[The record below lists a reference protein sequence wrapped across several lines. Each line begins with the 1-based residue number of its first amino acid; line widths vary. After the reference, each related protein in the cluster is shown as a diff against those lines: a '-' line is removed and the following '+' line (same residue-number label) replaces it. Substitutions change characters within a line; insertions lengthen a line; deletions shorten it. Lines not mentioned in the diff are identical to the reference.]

1 MNQPPSN
8 PRPPISPGCSKAFI
22 FVLGRLFPL
31 SFGLGGLI
39 FLGVGLWA
47 INKGMQ
53 SENWDKGT
61 ATITSSEIEKTE
73 RRSKDPQGFNQT
85 STSYSVRVKYS
96 YTVEGSN
103 YEGNTIGF
111 GTMSHNEKSDA
122 QEELKSY
129 LKGKKID
136 VYYDPENPSD
146 SVLKKGVF
154 WPMYIV
160 IAVSVIM
167 LIGSI
172 WASFALTKYLKKR
185 TAQAMALVQEK
196 ADDNEHPFSKY
207 S

>member
-1 MNQPPSN
+1 MNQELTN
-8 PRPPISPGCSKAFI
+8 LRPPISPGCSNAFI
-22 FVLGRLFPL
+22 FVVGRLFPL
-31 SFGLGGLI
+31 SFGLGSMI
-39 FLGVGLWA
+39 FLGVGLWM
-47 INKGMQ
+47 INKGIQ

-73 RRSKDPQGFNQT
+73 SRSKDAQGFTQT
-85 STSYSVRVKYS
+85 STSYSVRVTYA
-96 YTVEGSN
+96 YTVEGNN
-103 YEGNTIGF
+103 YEGNTVGF
-111 GTMSHNEKSDA
+111 GTMSHNERSDA

-129 LKGKKID
+129 PKGKTID

-146 SVLKKGVF
+146 SVLNKGVF

-160 IAVSVIM
+160 IVVMVIM

>member
-1 MNQPPSN
+1 MNQAPPN

-22 FVLGRLFPL
+22 FVVGRLFPL
-31 SFGLGGLI
+31 SFGFGSII
-39 FLGVGLWA
+39 FLSVGLWM

-53 SENWDKGT
+53 SENWVKGT

-73 RRSKDPQGFNQT
+73 SRSKDAQGFTKT
-85 STSYSVRVKYS
+85 SISYSVRVKYS
-96 YTVEGSN
+96 YAVKGSN
-103 YEGNTIGF
+103 YEGNTVGF
-111 GTMSHNEKSDA
+111 GTISHNERSDA

-129 LKGKKID
+129 PKGKKID

-160 IAVSVIM
+160 IAVSVIT

-185 TAQAMALVQEK
+185 TAEAMSLIQEK

>member
-1 MNQPPSN
+1 MNEAPTN
-8 PRPPISPGCSKAFI
+8 LRPPISPGCSNAFI
-22 FVLGRLFPL
+22 FVVGRLFPL
-31 SFGLGGLI
+31 SFGLGSMI
-39 FLGVGLWA
+39 FLGVGLWM
-47 INKGMQ
+47 INKGIQ

-73 RRSKDPQGFNQT
+73 SRSKDAQGFTQT
-85 STSYSVRVKYS
+85 STSYSVRVTYA
-96 YTVEGSN
+96 YTVEGNN
-103 YEGNTIGF
+103 YEGNTVGF
-111 GTMSHNEKSDA
+111 GTMSHNERSDA

-129 LKGKKID
+129 PQGKSID

-160 IAVSVIM
+160 IVVMVIM

-185 TAQAMALVQEK
+185 TADALSLVQEK
-196 ADDNEHPFSKY
+196 ADDPEHPFSKY

>member
-1 MNQPPSN
+1 MNQAQPN
-8 PRPPISPGCSKAFI
+8 PRLPISPGCSKAFI

-31 SFGLGGLI
+31 SFGFGSMI
-39 FLGVGLWA
+39 FLGVGLWM

-73 RRSKDPQGFNQT
+73 SKSKDAQGFTQT
-85 STSYSVRVKYS
+85 SISYSVRVKYS
-96 YTVEGSN
+96 YIVEGSN
-103 YEGNTIGF
+103 FNGNTVGF
-111 GTMSHNEKSDA
+111 GTMSHNERSDA

-129 LKGKKID
+129 PKGKTID

-146 SVLKKGVF
+146 SVLNKGVF

-160 IAVSVIM
+160 IVVMVII

-185 TAQAMALVQEK
+185 AADAMALFQEK

-207 S
+207 

>member
-1 MNQPPSN
+1 MTQPLPN

-22 FVLGRLFPL
+22 FVVGRLFPL

-53 SENWDKGT
+53 SENWDKET
-61 ATITSSEIEKTE
+61 ATIISSEIERKQSS
-73 RRSKDPQGFNQT
+73 SKGPQGVTKT

-103 YEGNTIGF
+103 YEGNTVGF

-129 LKGKKID
+129 PKGKTID

-160 IAVSVIM
+160 IAVSVIT

-172 WASFALTKYLKKR
+172 WASFALPKYLKR
-185 TAQAMALVQEK
+185 RAEVALAKIQEEV
-196 ADDNEHPFSKY
+196 DDHDHPFSKY

>member
-1 MNQPPSN
+1 MNQAQPN

-22 FVLGRLFPL
+22 FVVGRLFPL
-31 SFGLGGLI
+31 SFGFGSMI
-39 FLGVGLWA
+39 FLGVGLWM

-73 RRSKDPQGFNQT
+73 SRSKDAQGFTQT
-85 STSYSVRVKYS
+85 STSYGVSVKYS
-96 YTVEGSN
+96 YTVEGGN
-103 YEGNTIGF
+103 YEGNTVGF
-111 GTMSHNEKSDA
+111 GTMSHNERSDA

-129 LKGKKID
+129 PKGKTID

-146 SVLKKGVF
+146 SVLNKGVF

-160 IAVSVIM
+160 IVVMVII

-185 TAQAMALVQEK
+185 AADAMALFQEK
-196 ADDNEHPFSKY
+196 ADYNEHPFSKY

>member
-1 MNQPPSN
+1 MNKAPPN

-22 FVLGRLFPL
+22 FVVGRLFPL
-31 SFGLGGLI
+31 SFGLGSMI
-39 FLGVGLWA
+39 FLGFGLWA

-61 ATITSSEIEKTE
+61 ATVLMSDIEKSETK
-73 RRSKDPQGFNQT
+73 SKDAQGFTRT

-96 YTVEGSN
+96 YTVEGNN
-103 YEGNTIGF
+103 YEGNTVGF
-111 GTMSHNEKSDA
+111 GTMSHNERSDA

-129 LKGKKID
+129 PKGKTID

-172 WASFALTKYLKKR
+172 WASFALPRYLKR
-185 TAQAMALVQEK
+185 RAEVALAKIQE
-196 ADDNEHPFSKY
+196 
-207 S
+207 

>member
-1 MNQPPSN
+1 MNQTPSN
-8 PRPPISPGCSKAFI
+8 SRLPISPGCSKAFI
-22 FVLGRLFPL
+22 FIVGRLFPL
-31 SFGLGGLI
+31 SFGLGSLI
-39 FLGVGLWA
+39 FLGFGLWA

-61 ATITSSEIEKTE
+61 ATVTSSEIEKTE
-73 RRSKDPQGFNQT
+73 SRSKDAQGFTRT
-85 STSYSVRVKYS
+85 STSYSVRVQYA
-96 YTVEGSN
+96 YTVEGSS
-103 YEGNTIGF
+103 YEGNTVGF
-111 GTMSHNEKSDA
+111 GTMSHNERSDA

-129 LKGKKID
+129 PKGKTID
-136 VYYDPENPSD
+136 VYYDPEHPSD

-160 IAVSVIM
+160 IAIMVII

-185 TAQAMALVQEK
+185 TAEAMSLVQEK
-196 ADDNEHPFSKY
+196 ADDHEHPFSKY

>member
-1 MNQPPSN
+1 MNKVPPN

-22 FVLGRLFPL
+22 FVVGRLFPL
-31 SFGLGGLI
+31 SFGFWSMI
-39 FLGVGLWA
+39 FLGFGLWA

-61 ATITSSEIEKTE
+61 ATITSSRIEKKE
-73 RRSKDPQGFNQT
+73 SRSKDAQGFTKT
-85 STSYSVRVKYS
+85 STSYSVRVEYT
-96 YTVEGSN
+96 YTVKGSN
-103 YEGNTIGF
+103 YEGNTVGF
-111 GTMSHNEKSDA
+111 GIISHNERSDA

-129 LKGKKID
+129 PKGKTID

-160 IAVSVIM
+160 IAVMVII
-167 LIGSI
+167 LLGSI

-185 TAQAMALVQEK
+185 TADAM
-196 ADDNEHPFSKY
+196 
-207 S
+207 

>member
-1 MNQPPSN
+1 MNQELTN
-8 PRPPISPGCSKAFI
+8 LRPPISPGCSNAFI
-22 FVLGRLFPL
+22 FVVGRLFPL
-31 SFGLGGLI
+31 SFGLGSMI
-39 FLGVGLWA
+39 FLGVGLWM
-47 INKGMQ
+47 INKGIQ

-73 RRSKDPQGFNQT
+73 SRSKDAQGFTQT
-85 STSYSVRVKYS
+85 STSYSVRVTYA
-96 YTVEGSN
+96 YTVEGNN
-103 YEGNTIGF
+103 YEGNTVGF
-111 GTMSHNEKSDA
+111 GTMSHNERSDA

-129 LKGKKID
+129 PQGKSID

-160 IAVSVIM
+160 IVVMVIM

-185 TAQAMALVQEK
+185 TAEALSLVQ
-196 ADDNEHPFSKY
+196 
-207 S
+207 

>member
-1 MNQPPSN
+1 MNEAPTN

-22 FVLGRLFPL
+22 FVVGRLFPL
-31 SFGLGGLI
+31 SFGLGSMI
-39 FLGVGLWA
+39 FLGFGLWA

-53 SENWDKGT
+53 SEDWEKGT
-61 ATITSSEIEKTE
+61 ATVLMSDIEKSETK
-73 RRSKDPQGFNQT
+73 SKDPQGFTRT
-85 STSYSVRVKYS
+85 STSYSVRVTYA
-96 YTVEGSN
+96 YTVEGNN
-103 YEGNTIGF
+103 YEGNTVGF
-111 GTMSHNEKSDA
+111 GTVSHNERSDA

-129 LKGKKID
+129 PKGKSID

-160 IAVSVIM
+160 IAIMLVI

-185 TAQAMALVQEK
+185 TADALSLVQEK
-196 ADDNEHPFSKY
+196 ADDNEHPFSNY

>member
-1 MNQPPSN
+1 MNQELTN
-8 PRPPISPGCSKAFI
+8 LRPPISPGCSNAFI
-22 FVLGRLFPL
+22 FVVGRLFPL
-31 SFGLGGLI
+31 SFGLGSMI
-39 FLGVGLWA
+39 FLGVGLWM
-47 INKGMQ
+47 INKGIE

-73 RRSKDPQGFNQT
+73 SRSKDAQGFTQT
-85 STSYSVRVKYS
+85 STSYSVRVTYA
-96 YTVEGSN
+96 YTVEGNN
-103 YEGNTIGF
+103 YEGNTVGF
-111 GTMSHNEKSDA
+111 GTMSHNERTDA

-129 LKGKKID
+129 PQGKSID

-160 IAVSVIM
+160 IVVMVIM

-185 TAQAMALVQEK
+185 TADALSLVQEK
-196 ADDNEHPFSKY
+196 ADDPEHPFSKY

>member
-1 MNQPPSN
+1 MNQELTN
-8 PRPPISPGCSKAFI
+8 LRPPISPGCSNAFI
-22 FVLGRLFPL
+22 FVVGRLFPL
-31 SFGLGGLI
+31 SFGLGSMI
-39 FLGVGLWA
+39 FLGVGLWM
-47 INKGMQ
+47 INKGIQ

-73 RRSKDPQGFNQT
+73 SRSKDAQGFTQT
-85 STSYSVRVKYS
+85 STSYSVRVTYA
-96 YTVEGSN
+96 YTVEGNN
-103 YEGNTIGF
+103 YEGNTVGF
-111 GTMSHNEKSDA
+111 GTMSHNERTDA

-129 LKGKKID
+129 PQGKSID

-160 IAVSVIM
+160 IVVMVIM

-185 TAQAMALVQEK
+185 TADALSLVQEK
-196 ADDNEHPFSKY
+196 ADDPEHPFSKY

>member
-1 MNQPPSN
+1 MNHAQPN
-8 PRPPISPGCSKAFI
+8 PRPAISPGCSKAFI
-22 FVLGRLFPL
+22 FVVGRLFPL
-31 SFGLGGLI
+31 SFGFGSMI
-39 FLGVGLWA
+39 FLGVGLWM

-61 ATITSSEIEKTE
+61 ATITSSDIEKTE
-73 RRSKDPQGFNQT
+73 SRSKDAQGFTQT
-85 STSYSVRVKYS
+85 STSYSVTVKYS

-103 YEGNTIGF
+103 YEGNTVGF
-111 GTMSHNEKSDA
+111 GTMSHNERSDA

-129 LKGKKID
+129 PKGKTID

-146 SVLKKGVF
+146 SVLNKGVF

-160 IAVSVIM
+160 IVVMVII

-172 WASFALTKYLKKR
+172 WASFTLTKYLKKR
-185 TAQAMALVQEK
+185 AADAMALFQEK

-207 S
+207 

>member
-1 MNQPPSN
+1 MNQAQPN

-22 FVLGRLFPL
+22 FVVGRLFPL
-31 SFGLGGLI
+31 SFGFGSMI
-39 FLGVGLWA
+39 FLGVGLWM

-73 RRSKDPQGFNQT
+73 SKSKDAQGFTQT
-85 STSYSVRVKYS
+85 SISYSVRVKYS
-96 YTVEGSN
+96 YIVEGSN
-103 YEGNTIGF
+103 FDGNTVGF
-111 GTMSHNEKSDA
+111 GTMSHNERSVA

-129 LKGKKID
+129 PKGKTID

-146 SVLKKGVF
+146 SVLNKGVF

-160 IAVSVIM
+160 IVVMVIM

-172 WASFALTKYLKKR
+172 WASFALPRYLKRR
-185 TAQAMALVQEK
+185 TAQAMSLVQEK
-196 ADDNEHPFSKY
+196 ADDNKHPFSKY

>member
-1 MNQPPSN
+1 M
-8 PRPPISPGCSKAFI
+8 
-22 FVLGRLFPL
+22 
-31 SFGLGGLI
+31 
-39 FLGVGLWA
+39 

-61 ATITSSEIEKTE
+61 ATINSSEIEKTE
-73 RRSKDPQGFNQT
+73 RKSKDAQGFTQT
-85 STSYSVRVKYS
+85 STSYSLRVKYS
-96 YTVEGSN
+96 YTVEGTT
-103 YEGNTIGF
+103 YDGNTIGF
-111 GTMSHNEKSDA
+111 GRMSHNERSDA

-129 LKGKKID
+129 PKGKTID

-146 SVLKKGVF
+146 SVLNKGVF

-160 IAVSVIM
+160 IAVMVIM

-185 TAQAMALVQEK
+185 TVEAMSLVQEK
-196 ADDNEHPFSKY
+196 TDDHEHPFSKY

>member
-61 ATITSSEIEKTE
+61 ATITSSEIKKTE
-73 RRSKDPQGFNQT
+73 RRSKDPQGFTQT

-129 LKGKKID
+129 PNGKKID

-172 WASFALTKYLKKR
+172 WASFALPRYLKR
-185 TAQAMALVQEK
+185 RAEVALAKIQEEV
-196 ADDNEHPFSKY
+196 DDHDHPFSNY

>member
-1 MNQPPSN
+1 
-8 PRPPISPGCSKAFI
+8 
-22 FVLGRLFPL
+22 
-31 SFGLGGLI
+31 
-39 FLGVGLWA
+39 
-47 INKGMQ
+47 MQ

-129 LKGKKID
+129 PKGKKID

-172 WASFALTKYLKKR
+172 WASFALPRYLKR
-185 TAQAMALVQEK
+185 RAEVALAKIQEEV
-196 ADDNEHPFSKY
+196 DDHDHPLSNY

>member
-1 MNQPPSN
+1 MNQAQPN
-8 PRPPISPGCSKAFI
+8 PRLPISPGCSKAFI
-22 FVLGRLFPL
+22 FVVGRLFPL
-31 SFGLGGLI
+31 SFGFGSMI
-39 FLGVGLWA
+39 FLGVGLWM

-73 RRSKDPQGFNQT
+73 SRSKDAQGFTQT
-85 STSYSVRVKYS
+85 STSYSVTVKYS
-96 YTVEGSN
+96 YTVEGRN
-103 YEGNTIGF
+103 YEGNTVGF
-111 GTMSHNEKSDA
+111 GTMSHNERSDA

-129 LKGKKID
+129 PKGKTID

-146 SVLKKGVF
+146 SVLNKGVF

-160 IAVSVIM
+160 IFLMVII

-185 TAQAMALVQEK
+185 AADAMALFQEK

-207 S
+207 

>member
-1 MNQPPSN
+1 M
-8 PRPPISPGCSKAFI
+8 
-22 FVLGRLFPL
+22 
-31 SFGLGGLI
+31 I
-39 FLGVGLWA
+39 FLGVGLWM
-47 INKGMQ
+47 INKGIQ

-73 RRSKDPQGFNQT
+73 SRSKDAQGLTQT
-85 STSYSVRVKYS
+85 STSYSVRVTYA
-96 YTVEGSN
+96 YTVEGNN
-103 YEGNTIGF
+103 YEGNTVGF
-111 GTMSHNEKSDA
+111 GTMSHNERTDA

-129 LKGKKID
+129 PQGKSID

-160 IAVSVIM
+160 IVVMVIM

-185 TAQAMALVQEK
+185 TADALSLVQEK
-196 ADDNEHPFSKY
+196 ADDPEHPFSKY

>member
-1 MNQPPSN
+1 MNHAQSN

-22 FVLGRLFPL
+22 FVVGRLFPL
-31 SFGLGGLI
+31 SFGFGSMI
-39 FLGVGLWA
+39 FLGVGLWM

-73 RRSKDPQGFNQT
+73 SKSKDAQGFTQT
-85 STSYSVRVKYS
+85 SISYSVRVKYS
-96 YTVEGSN
+96 YIVEGSN
-103 YEGNTIGF
+103 FDGNTVGF
-111 GTMSHNEKSDA
+111 GTMSHNERSDA

-129 LKGKKID
+129 PKGKTID

-146 SVLKKGVF
+146 SVLNKGVF

-160 IAVSVIM
+160 IVVMVII

-185 TAQAMALVQEK
+185 AADAMALFQEK
-196 ADDNEHPFSKY
+196 ADYNEHPFSKY
-207 S
+207 

>member
-1 MNQPPSN
+1 VNKTPNN

-22 FVLGRLFPL
+22 FIVGRLFPL
-31 SFGLGGLI
+31 SFGLGSLI
-39 FLGVGLWA
+39 FLGFGLWA

-61 ATITSSEIEKTE
+61 ARVTSSEIEKTE
-73 RRSKDPQGFNQT
+73 NRSKDAQGFTRT
-85 STSYSVRVKYS
+85 STSFSVRVQYT
-96 YTVEGSN
+96 YTVEGSC

-129 LKGKKID
+129 PKGKTIV

-146 SVLKKGVF
+146 SVLKEGVF

-160 IAVSVIM
+160 IVVMVIIF
-167 LIGSI
+167 IGSI

-185 TAQAMALVQEK
+185 TADAMSLVQEK
-196 ADDNEHPFSKY
+196 GNDQDHPFSKY

>member
-1 MNQPPSN
+1 MNQELTN
-8 PRPPISPGCSKAFI
+8 LRPPISPGCSNAFI
-22 FVLGRLFPL
+22 FVVGRLFPL
-31 SFGLGGLI
+31 SFGFGSMI
-39 FLGVGLWA
+39 FLGVGLWM
-47 INKGMQ
+47 INKGIQ

-73 RRSKDPQGFNQT
+73 SRSKDAQGFTQT

-103 YEGNTIGF
+103 YEGNTVGF
-111 GTMSHNEKSDA
+111 GTMSHNERSDA
-122 QEELKSY
+122 QEELKFY
-129 LKGKKID
+129 PKGKTID

-146 SVLKKGVF
+146 SVLNKGVF

-160 IAVSVIM
+160 IVVMVII
-167 LIGSI
+167 LIVSI

-185 TAQAMALVQEK
+185 TAEAMTLFQEK

-207 S
+207 

>member
-1 MNQPPSN
+1 MNQELTN
-8 PRPPISPGCSKAFI
+8 LRPPISPGCSNAFI
-22 FVLGRLFPL
+22 FVVGRLFPL
-31 SFGLGGLI
+31 SFGLGSMI
-39 FLGVGLWA
+39 FLGVGLWM
-47 INKGMQ
+47 INKGIQ

-73 RRSKDPQGFNQT
+73 SRSKDAQGFTQT
-85 STSYSVRVKYS
+85 STSYSVRVTYA
-96 YTVEGSN
+96 YTVEGNN
-103 YEGNTIGF
+103 YEGNTVGF
-111 GTMSHNEKSDA
+111 GTMSHNERTDA

-129 LKGKKID
+129 PQGKSID

-160 IAVSVIM
+160 IVVMVIM

-185 TAQAMALVQEK
+185 TAEALSLVQEK
-196 ADDNEHPFSKY
+196 ADDPEHPFSKY